1 MLLLSRSLRN
11 INHMKRYIL
20 LLFVVVS
27 LSGYSQKTFDCK
39 YFNYKPLMDTTI
51 DGVWSYT
58 DTVWADSAY
67 IEYPSYPNYYDLGVA
82 PSADLELKYKALYY
96 DSTIYFLF
104 RRVDDEIVNGYN
116 IDGSPDN
123 TVADSLVNRDAT
135 AIYFFLKSDKA
146 RYYNTKHDID
156 SVAWLRFVWQADD
169 MEAQLPGGELVNT
182 FEEAHSEI
190 IQWTASGYY
199 WAKLSV
205 NIGKM
210 APYLFSKY
218 NYKDTISK
226 ETIYDTLSLDTTYM
240 AFEVELDEN
249 DKEMAAPYAIQ
260 TRAYWGRDVGEDA
273 LKNVDRWSWMYF
285 YHSSFSYVPQKPS
298 SLKFTPES
306 FAAIYPI
313 PASDYLTIK
322 LENFDRV
329 SYYLYD
335 ITGRLVKSDRFDGV
349 ENTVETSEINSGT
362 YLLRILDSKG
372 NSMSKKVLI
381 IN

>member
-27 LSGYSQKTFDCK
+27 LSGYSQKTFFCK
-39 YFNYKPLMDTTI
+39 NFDYKPKMDTTI
-51 DGVWSYT
+51 DGVWSPI
-58 DTVWADSAY
+58 DVRWPDSAY
-67 IEYPSYPNYYDLGVA
+67 VEYPSNPNYYDLGITPTV
-82 PSADLELKYKALYY
+82 DLELKYKALYY

-116 IDGSPDN
+116 IDGTPDN
-123 TVADSLVNRDAT
+123 SVADSLVNRDAT
-135 AIYFFLKSDKA
+135 AIYFYLESDTAQYLKENKV
-146 RYYNTKHDID
+146 D
-156 SVAWLRFVWQADD
+156 SITWLRFVWQADD
-169 MEAQLPGGELVNT
+169 MEAQLPGGEIVNT

-205 NIGKM
+205 NIGKI
-210 APYLFSKY
+210 APYLFDVT
-218 NYKDTISK
+218 KDSVDNNV
-226 ETIYDTLSLDTTYM
+226 IYDTLSLDTTYM

-249 DKEMAAPYAIQ
+249 DKEMTAPYAIQ
-260 TRAYWGRDVGEDA
+260 TRAYWGRNVGENA
-273 LKNVDRWSWMYF
+273 LDNVERWSWLYF
-285 YHSSFSYVPQKPS
+285 IHSSFDYEPASIKY
-298 SLKFTPES
+298 TPES

-322 LENFDRV
+322 LESFDRV